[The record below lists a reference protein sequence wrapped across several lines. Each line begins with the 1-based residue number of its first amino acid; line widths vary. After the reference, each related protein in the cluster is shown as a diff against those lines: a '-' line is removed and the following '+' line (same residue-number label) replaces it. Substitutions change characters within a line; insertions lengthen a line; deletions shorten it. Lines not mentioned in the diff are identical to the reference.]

1 VADLSSKFKRG
12 RYDDERDQRRTG
24 FAMKVSVSIVTYNQE
39 KFIAKALDSVLMQR
53 TNFDYEIVIGEDC
66 STDTTR
72 AILLDYQKRHPGI
85 ISLLLNDKNL
95 GGNKNIEQTMQACRS
110 EYVAVL
116 DGDDY
121 WTSTDKLQK
130 QVDFLDSH
138 PECSA
143 CFHDV
148 LIIHADESR
157 EPTHY
162 RHRQKAFCSV
172 EDLLLDN
179 FIPTSAVVFRRH
191 LFERLPYWI
200 SRLKM
205 GDWPFHILNALQGR
219 IGYIDETMGVYLV
232 HHGGVWSMQRWQYH
246 VLSVIELFEALR
258 IHLDRKYRGIINPIL
273 CSWYFS
279 VSGRYENEGDLV
291 NARTY
296 LNKAIRKHVATIGDS
311 KAYFHRVVNDAV
323 TMVDDA
329 VRPVNGSI
337 LFKSFLRLYVIP
349 ALRSYL
355 IPVLKPC
362 FPTLYKLLRA
372 GFCKAF
378 LGQTNVS

>member
-1 VADLSSKFKRG
+1 
-12 RYDDERDQRRTG
+12 
-24 FAMKVSVSIVTYNQE
+24 MKVSVSIVTYNHE

-53 TNFDYEIVIGEDC
+53 TTFDYEIVIGEDC

-85 ISLLLNDKNL
+85 FSLLLNDKNL
-95 GGNKNIEQTMQACRS
+95 GGQKNIEQTMQACRS

-121 WTSTDKLQK
+121 WTSPDKLQK

-148 LIIHADESR
+148 LIIHADGDR

-162 RHRQKAFCSV
+162 RPRHKTFCSV

-179 FIPTSAVVFRRH
+179 VIPTSAVMFRRH
-191 LFERLPYWI
+191 LFERLPGWI
-200 SRLKM
+200 GRLKM

-246 VLSVIELFEALR
+246 ALAVIELFEALR

-279 VSGRYENEGDLV
+279 VSGRYEAEGDLV
-291 NARTY
+291 NAKTY
-296 LNKAIRKHVATIGDS
+296 LNKSIRKHVSIIGDS
-311 KAYFHRVVNDAV
+311 KSYFDRVTKDAL
-323 TMVDDA
+323 TMVPEA
-329 VRPVNGSI
+329 VRPVNGSL

-349 ALRSYL
+349 ALRSSL
-355 IPVLKPC
+355 LPVLKLR
-362 FPTLYKLLRA
+362 FPTLYRLLRA

-378 LGQTNVS
+378 LRQST